1 MKILLLG
8 ARGSLGTAFLRVAS
22 DFPEHNI
29 IGWDK
34 ADIDVTDQ
42 GLLEK
47 KIAELR
53 PDIIINTVAYNNVDE
68 CEKSTEAQVQ
78 AELLN
83 CGIVRFLAEVALE
96 YDVLLVHYSSDYV
109 FAGDKREGYDE
120 TAEPQPQNNYGL
132 SKWKGE
138 RELQRFSGK
147 GLRWY
152 LIRTARLFGPPG
164 LSEETKPN
172 FFDIMLRLAHT
183 QTEVKVV
190 QNECGSFTYTPDL
203 AVATLRLLESDEGY
217 GIYHLINE
225 GVASWYEAAHYFFKK
240 KHLSTPV
247 IAIQSEDLPRP
258 AKRPLYSQLLN
269 TKRPPLRSWQAAV
282 DEYSKTV

>member
-8 ARGSLGTAFLRVAS
+8 SRGSLGTAFLGVAKN
-22 DFPEHNI
+22 FPDLSI

-34 ADIDVTDQ
+34 TDIDVTDQ

-53 PDIIINTVAYNNVDE
+53 PDVIINTVAYNNVDE
-68 CEKSTEAQVQ
+68 CERSTEAQER

-83 CGIVRFLAEVALE
+83 CEVVRFLAEAALE
-96 YDVLLVHYSSDYV
+96 YNSLLVHYSTDYV
-109 FAGDKREGYDE
+109 FSGDNKDGYDE
-120 TAEPQPQNNYGL
+120 TVEPQPQNIYGV

-138 RELQRFSGK
+138 RELQRLSGR

-152 LIRTARLFGPPG
+152 LIRTARLFGPAG
-164 LSEETKPN
+164 LSKDTKPN
-172 FFDIMLRLAHT
+172 FFDIMFKLASS
-183 QTEVKVV
+183 QSDIKVV
-190 QNECGSFTYTPDL
+190 ENECGSFTYTPDL

-217 GIYHLINE
+217 GIYHLVNE
-225 GVASWYEAAHYFFKK
+225 GVASWYEAAQYFFKK
-240 KHLSTPV
+240 KQ
-247 IAIQSEDLPRP
+247 IAIAVTPIQSDNLPRP
-258 AKRPLYSQLLN
+258 AKRPIYSQLLN